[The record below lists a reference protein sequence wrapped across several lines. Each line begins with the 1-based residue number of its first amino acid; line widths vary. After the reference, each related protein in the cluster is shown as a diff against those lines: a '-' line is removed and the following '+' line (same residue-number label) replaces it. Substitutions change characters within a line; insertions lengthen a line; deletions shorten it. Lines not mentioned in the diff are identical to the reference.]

1 MDRPSPHVHVCAD
14 PAAVAQAAARLWVD
28 SVRHAL
34 AARGAFH
41 VALAGGTTPRDVHK
55 AVCAQPDLDF
65 AWHKTHVYWSDERA
79 VPPIDEQSNYGMA
92 DESLLCGVP
101 LSPAQVHRMPGDADD
116 LEAAARAYAAT
127 LAHELAPTDHAP
139 PTLDLI
145 WLGVGDD
152 GHTASLFPG
161 SPLLRV
167 RDRWVAAVTDA
178 PKPPP
183 GRLTLTLPVLD
194 AARRVAFGATGRAK
208 AEIVQAILE
217 GPYDPDRLPAQAVRP
232 APGRLVWV
240 LDEAAASRLTRRPAP
255 LPQP

>member
-1 MDRPSPHVHVCAD
+1 
-14 PAAVAQAAARLWVD
+14 
-28 SVRHAL
+28 
-34 AARGAFH
+34 
-41 VALAGGTTPRDVHK
+41 VHK

-79 VPPIDEQSNYGMA
+79 VPPTDEQSNYGMA

-183 GRLTLTLPVLD
+183 RRLTLTLPVID
-194 AARRVAFGATGRAK
+194 AARRVAFVATGPRARPRSCRRSSRGRTIPSGYPRRRCGLRPGGCCGCWMK
-208 AEIVQAILE
+208 
-217 GPYDPDRLPAQAVRP
+217 PRLR
-232 APGRLVWV
+232 G
-240 LDEAAASRLTRRPAP
+240 
-255 LPQP
+255 